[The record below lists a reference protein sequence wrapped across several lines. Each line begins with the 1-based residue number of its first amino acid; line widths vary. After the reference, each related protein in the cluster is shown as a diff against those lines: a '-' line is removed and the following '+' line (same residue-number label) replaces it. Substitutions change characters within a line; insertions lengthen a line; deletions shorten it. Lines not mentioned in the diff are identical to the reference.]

1 MTLNVPGYARSMAG
15 TFERMDRAATA
26 VTNGAQTWESEGPT
40 QPHDYAAINAVWV
53 SLLGGLIM
61 ATRGRASADP
71 IQAREL
77 VPLAGAT
84 FAVSK
89 AVARERIGSWVR
101 EPFVEDDNGDGEPQR
116 PKGRGLRRAL
126 GELVTCTRCVGT
138 WSALGV
144 VGLRVLH
151 PEAGRT
157 VSMILASSAANDW
170 LQTGFKLLTEQTN
183 LVGSKLPPR
192 G

>member
-1 MTLNVPGYARSMAG
+1 MSTERTRLREFHGGYDLG
-15 TFERMDRAATA
+15 MDGETRP
-26 VTNGAQTWESEGPT
+26 V
-40 QPHDYAAINAVWV
+40 DYAAINAVWAALAAALV
-53 SLLGGLIM
+53 AASRNSAAEEPITGKELL
-61 ATRGRASADP
+61 
-71 IQAREL
+71 
-77 VPLAGAT
+77 PLAAAT

-101 EPFVEDDNGDGEPQR
+101 EPFVDQTEGQK
-116 PKGRGLRRAL
+116 PKGSRIQRAV

-151 PEAGRT
+151 PQAGRT
-157 VSMILASSAANDW
+157 VSVILASSAANDW
-170 LQTGFKLLTEQTN
+170 LQAGFKLLTEQTN

-192 G
+192 D

>member
-1 MTLNVPGYARSMAG
+1 MTLNVPGYAQSMAG
-15 TFERMDRAATA
+15 TNAGMDGETRP
-26 VTNGAQTWESEGPT
+26 V
-40 QPHDYAAINAVWV
+40 DYAAINAIWI
-53 SLLGGLIM
+53 SLAAALVAGS
-61 ATRGRASADP
+61 RGRASRDP
-71 IQAREL
+71 ITTKEL
-77 VPLAGAT
+77 IPLAAAT

-101 EPFVEDDNGDGEPQR
+101 EPFVDDSASQK
-116 PKGRGLRRAL
+116 PKGSRLQRAV

-144 VGLRVLH
+144 VGLRVMH

-157 VSMILASSAANDW
+157 MSVILASSAANDW
-170 LQTGFKLLTEQTN
+170 LQAGFKLLTEQTN

-192 G
+192 D

>member
-1 MTLNVPGYARSMAG
+1 MAG
-15 TFERMDRAATA
+15 TVPHMDGETRP
-26 VTNGAQTWESEGPT
+26 V
-40 QPHDYAAINAVWV
+40 DYAAINAVWV
-53 SLLGGLIM
+53 SLAAAVI
-61 ATRGRASADP
+61 AASRGRADDDP
-71 IQAREL
+71 ITAKEL
-77 VPLAGAT
+77 IPLGAAT

-101 EPFVEDDNGDGEPQR
+101 EPFVENEDLK
-116 PKGRGLRRAL
+116 PKGNRLRRAV

-157 VSMILASSAANDW
+157 VTTVLAASAANDW
-170 LQTGFKLLTEQTN
+170 LQAGFKLLTEQTN
-183 LVGSKLPPR
+183 LVGSKLPPSD
-192 G
+192 

>member
-1 MTLNVPGYARSMAG
+1 MTRTYPVTHIPWRG
-15 TFERMDRAATA
+15 TNRGMDGETRP
-26 VTNGAQTWESEGPT
+26 V
-40 QPHDYAAINAVWV
+40 DYAAINAVWAALAGALV
-53 SLLGGLIM
+53 
-61 ATRGRASADP
+61 ATSRKRVAEDP
-71 IQAREL
+71 ITGKEL
-77 VPLAGAT
+77 IPLAAAT

-101 EPFVEDDNGDGEPQR
+101 EPFVEEGEAQK
-116 PKGRGLRRAL
+116 PKGSRIQRAV

-157 VSMILASSAANDW
+157 MSVILASSAANDW
-170 LQTGFKLLTEQTN
+170 MQAAFKLLTEQSN
-183 LVGSKLPPR
+183 LVSSKLPPR
-192 G
+192 D